1 MTREI
6 WLTLHNEARLL
17 LKDRVVLLMLLL
29 APVVIITVAGYSL
42 RDLYGGGR
50 DGLRVPV
57 VDADHGAVAS
67 AVLDALRRESV
78 ITVEPARS
86 LDEARELVR
95 RSDRAPLALEI
106 PADTSA
112 AVAAGRPARLVLH
125 VDPARRIEIDALE
138 IQLGKLS
145 REVAEA
151 ARARAQDAIDA
162 SHDTLERLAATLE
175 RQQAEMRD
183 AAVRTRD
190 AAALTT
196 RASIN
201 RAFARAVHDVGARV
215 EARQEAARASLEQ
228 ELGARQESLGRLR
241 QYVEALQRSQRELEV
256 WLTGLR
262 TKAGGRAAAIPPPP
276 IAPAPPS
283 EADLVVL
290 SRPIALP
297 AVDDSLLGAPVL
309 ARTLAI
315 DLPEIAVPDPGGL
328 AADLERLRA
337 AAAPTLPSALEI
349 VEQPTNPGTTV
360 AVNAFDQY
368 VPGFG
373 VTFLMIGMMLGVALT
388 LFDERDWGT
397 LRRLRAGGAS
407 LTGVVL
413 GKLVARFVVGM
424 VQMAVLFAIGW
435 ALFGISLGRDPLA
448 LLLPTV
454 GISFTAAALG
464 LVVAVLARAHDSVM
478 PLGTMTS
485 MAMSAIGGCW
495 WPLDFEPG
503 VMRAIAKWLPT
514 TWTMQAYNDLMIRRL
529 PVGAA
534 LWPLAATIG
543 LGVIYLV
550 VGLLGTVWLEE

>member
-6 WLTLHNEARLL
+6 WLTLQNEARLL
-17 LKDRVVLLMLLL
+17 FKDRVVLLMLLL

-67 AVLDALRRESV
+67 AVLDALRRESA
-78 ITVEPARS
+78 ITIEPARS

-106 PADTSA
+106 PPGTSA

-138 IQLGKLS
+138 LQLDKLS

-151 ARARAQDAIDA
+151 ARARVQDALGA
-162 SHDTLERLAATLE
+162 SHDTLERLATTLE
-175 RQQAEMRD
+175 RQQAELRD
-183 AAVRTRD
+183 TAARARD
-190 AAALTT
+190 TAALTT
-196 RASIN
+196 RASI
-201 RAFARAVHDVGARV
+201 ARAVRDVGAQI
-215 EARQEAARASLEQ
+215 EARQEATRASLER

-241 QYVEALQRSQRELEV
+241 QYVEALQRSRREIEV
-256 WLTGLR
+256 WLADLR
-262 TKAGGRAAAIPPPP
+262 TMAGRRAATIPPPP
-276 IAPAPPS
+276 VAPAPPS
-283 EADLVVL
+283 EEDLATL

-297 AVDDSLLGAPVL
+297 AVDDSSLGAPAL

-315 DLPEIAVPDPGGL
+315 DLPEIAVPDTGGL

-337 AAAPTLPSALEI
+337 AAVPTLPSALEI
-349 VEQPTNPGTTV
+349 VEQPTNPGTAV

-514 TWTMQAYNDLMIRRL
+514 TWTMQAYNDLMIRHL
-529 PVGAA
+529 PVTAVM
-534 LWPLAATIG
+534 WPFAATIG
-543 LGVIYLV
+543 LGVIYLAL
-550 VGLLGTVWLEE
+550 GLLGTVRLEE